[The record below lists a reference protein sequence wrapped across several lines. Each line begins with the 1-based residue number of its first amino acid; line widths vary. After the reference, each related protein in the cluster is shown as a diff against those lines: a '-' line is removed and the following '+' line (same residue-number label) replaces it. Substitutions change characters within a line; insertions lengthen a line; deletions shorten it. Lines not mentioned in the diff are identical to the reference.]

1 MFIIL
6 VSIVATAYLW
16 ATLTY
21 VPAGPGG
28 AVGPQPEIVQRPHP
42 ATMAGST
49 THPVVQK
56 SPAAD
61 AGEQQPFN
69 SVPYMMMVSAVVI
82 AFLIITMDLLVRR
95 KNLAALSGL
104 FFGLLVG
111 VIVSV
116 GLSYL
121 IDSATRIFLSDELRA
136 NYSPLIEG
144 TKVLLGL
151 MCCYLTV
158 SFILQT
164 KDDFRFI
171 IPYVEFARATR
182 GPRPMILDTSVIID
196 GRIADMAT
204 TGLFEAPV
212 IVPRFVLN
220 ELQVVADSSDK
231 LKRSRGRRG
240 LDILEKLKAMPKLEL
255 RFWEGTLT
263 DTAAE
268 AEGVDHKLVALAQQ
282 ENARIVTNDFNLN
295 KVASLRGVT
304 VININSIAD
313 ALKPV
318 ALPGETMKLRIVRP
332 GEGPTQGVG
341 YLEDGTMVVVDG
353 ARDKVGQDIE
363 ITVTNALQTNAGKM
377 IFGKTDSA
385 GHAPPSPRTPRGGGG
400 GGGGGGGAPV
410 ASSAAATAPGGGNGA
425 GGAGSGKQ

>member
-1 MFIIL
+1 MIHIIRIMFIIL

-21 VPAGPGG
+21 VPGG
-28 AVGPQPEIVQRPHP
+28 AGGGPQQVSIEQSHP
-42 ATMAGST
+42 ATLPGST
-49 THPVVQK
+49 THPALQK
-56 SPAAD
+56 PPLPEAS
-61 AGEQQPFN
+61 EQPFN

-82 AFLIITMDLLVRR
+82 AFLIITMDLLIRR

-111 VIVSV
+111 VVVSV

-377 IFGKTDSA
+377 IFGKTDST

-400 GGGGGGGAPV
+400 GGPPI
-410 ASSAAATAPGGGNGA
+410 ASPAAAGAAGGNGGV

>member
-1 MFIIL
+1 MIHVIRILFIIL

-21 VPAGPGG
+21 VPAEPVGAPAMVSGG
-28 AVGPQPEIVQRPHP
+28 GGGDGGNTSQPSTRRTGLPHVSE
-42 ATMAGST
+42 A
-49 THPVVQK
+49 
-56 SPAAD
+56 
-61 AGEQQPFN
+61 PFD
-69 SVPYMMMVSAVVI
+69 SIPYTMMVSAVVL
-82 AFLIITMDLLVRR
+82 AFLIITADLLIRR
-95 KNLAALSGL
+95 KNLASLSGL

-111 VIVSV
+111 VLVSV

-121 IDSATRIFLSDELRA
+121 VDSISRIFLSEVLRA
-136 NYSPLIEG
+136 SYAPLIEG

-171 IPYVEFARATR
+171 IPYVEFTRATR

-204 TGLFEAPV
+204 TGLFESPI

-220 ELQVVADSSDK
+220 ELQTIADSADR

-240 LDILEKLKAMPKLEL
+240 LDILEKLKALPKLEL
-255 RFWEGTLT
+255 RFWEGTLAT
-263 DTAAE
+263 SPDT
-268 AEGVDHKLVALAQQ
+268 EGVDHKLVALAQQ

-295 KVASLRGVT
+295 KVASLRGVS

-318 ALPGETMKLRIVRP
+318 ALPGETMKVRIVKP
-332 GEGPTQGVG
+332 GEGPTQGVA
-341 YLEDGTMVVVDG
+341 YLEDGTMVVVEG
-353 ARDKVGQDIE
+353 ARDKLGQDIE

-377 IFGKTDSA
+377 IFGKTDNA
-385 GHAPPSPRTPRGGGG
+385 GHAPPSPRTPRSG
-400 GGGGGGGAPV
+400 PR
-410 ASSAAATAPGGGNGA
+410 GNGPPMPPPNPTP
-425 GGAGSGKQ
+425 S